1 MPMRQA
7 LRLCSLHLTPMR
19 QALRLYGLHLT
30 PMRQALRRGA
40 LSAQRLDVEKG
51 VRIWLS
57 LYSGW
62 S

>member
-1 MPMRQA
+1 M
-7 LRLCSLHLTPMR
+7 PMR